1 MLKDNLV
8 TLLGI
13 SLLIGI
19 VIGGLG
25 VWGLYRDQVRKAEE
39 KAEERFYE
47 LLNETKFKYETQI
60 TTLQNLKSN
69 LETVVS
75 STNLTVDSLNKAIST
90 RNWELNRL
98 KKEYNE
104 KVSTINGMS
113 NNGLTTFFTDRY
125 N

>member
-13 SLLIGI
+13 SLLIGMI
-19 VIGGLG
+19 IGGLG
-25 VWGLYRDQVRKAEE
+25 VWGLYRGQIGKAEE

-69 LETVVS
+69 LETTVS
-75 STNLTVDSLNKAIST
+75 STSLAIDSLNKAIST

-104 KVSTINGMS
+104 KVSTIDGMS
-113 NNGLTTFFTDRY
+113 NNDLTTFFTDRY

>member
-13 SLLIGI
+13 SLLIGM

-69 LETVVS
+69 LETTVS
-75 STNLTVDSLNKAIST
+75 STNLAVDSLNKAIST

-104 KVSTINGMS
+104 KVSTIDGMS

>member
-13 SLLIGI
+13 SLLIGM

-69 LETVVS
+69 LETTVS
-75 STNLTVDSLNKAIST
+75 STSLAVDSLNKAIST

-104 KVSTINGMS
+104 KVSTIDGMS

>member
-39 KAEERFYE
+39 KADLTEDE
-47 LLNETKFKYETQI
+47 LKVA
-60 TTLQNLKSN
+60 LKGSI
-69 LETVVS
+69 LGKIWLSVGQEGGAF
-75 STNLTVDSLNKAIST
+75 AIFCLPT
-90 RNWELNRL
+90 RP
-98 KKEYNE
+98 
-104 KVSTINGMS
+104 T
-113 NNGLTTFFTDRY
+113 RY
-125 N
+125 CQLHS